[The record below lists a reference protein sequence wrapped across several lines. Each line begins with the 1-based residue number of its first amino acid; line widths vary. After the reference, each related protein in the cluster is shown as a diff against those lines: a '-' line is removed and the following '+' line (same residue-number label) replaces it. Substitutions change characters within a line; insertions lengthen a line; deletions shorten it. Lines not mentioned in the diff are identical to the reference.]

1 MVTGDALGERR
12 RSVFDLFCDS
22 LTALCEK
29 GSVIFL
35 ADGLPTFEDFA
46 VLVGDT
52 VQYLVLFRVVYGMSV
67 GEGSVVVVDPDV
79 TDLGFYR
86 CVCRGVSAVERL
98 EINLLAVTGG
108 EHAGERDRAD
118 QQRRYKSNY
127 FFHYSTYASG

>member
-22 LTALCEK
+22 LTALREK

-67 GEGSVVVVDPDV
+67 GEGPVVVVDPDV
-79 TDLGFYR
+79 TDLGFYG

-98 EINLLAVTGG
+98 EINLFAVTGG
-108 EHAGERDRAD
+108 EHND
-118 QQRRYKSNY
+118 YNCS
-127 FFHYSTYASG
+127 SG